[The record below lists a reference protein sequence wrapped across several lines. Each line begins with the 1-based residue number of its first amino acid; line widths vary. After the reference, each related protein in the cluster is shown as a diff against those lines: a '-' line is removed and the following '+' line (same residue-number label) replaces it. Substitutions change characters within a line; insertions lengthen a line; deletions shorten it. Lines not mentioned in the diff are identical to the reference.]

1 MKDAKEILRLIF
13 DCDIFIASY
22 KEFWKGDFMKVFNK
36 LVRDKI
42 PEIIA
47 SKGEYAKT
55 RILDNDEY
63 KKELDKKLLE
73 EVNEYMTDD
82 NVEELADID

>member
-1 MKDAKEILRLIF
+1 
-13 DCDIFIASY
+13 
-22 KEFWKGDFMKVFNK
+22 MKVFNK

-47 SKGEYAKT
+47 SKGEFAKT

-63 KKELDKKLLE
+63 KKELDKKLLDLAGDPH
-73 EVNEYMTDD
+73 YDD
-82 NVEELADID
+82 TVYDWGGLYVPCHLQKADRSAPVDVPAEPLGS